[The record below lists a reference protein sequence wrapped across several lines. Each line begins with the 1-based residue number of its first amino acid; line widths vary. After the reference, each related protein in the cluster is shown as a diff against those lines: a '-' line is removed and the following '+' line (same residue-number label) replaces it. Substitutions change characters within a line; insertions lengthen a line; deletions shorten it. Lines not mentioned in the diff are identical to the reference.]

1 MKSKDYAEF
10 YWTGSDSPPRGLSFG
25 QVWRQANRT
34 VISLV
39 ALESMITDSSWQRQ
53 IRMKALGDP

>member
-1 MKSKDYAEF
+1 M
-10 YWTGSDSPPRGLSFG
+10 SFG